1 MQIGRAEGPLW
12 PAISAIQPKE
22 ENIRRAFDRRGAR
35 ARGLA
40 ARPPASSISFLSPK
54 NTTIHPHDY
63 LKPPKM
69 ISLIE
74 RLKINLTLNAAD
86 GIARALNVPFW
97 RLIKD
102 VENLRLENESARKRK

>member
-1 MQIGRAEGPLW
+1 
-12 PAISAIQPKE
+12 
-22 ENIRRAFDRRGAR
+22 
-35 ARGLA
+35 
-40 ARPPASSISFLSPK
+40 
-54 NTTIHPHDY
+54 
-63 LKPPKM
+63 M